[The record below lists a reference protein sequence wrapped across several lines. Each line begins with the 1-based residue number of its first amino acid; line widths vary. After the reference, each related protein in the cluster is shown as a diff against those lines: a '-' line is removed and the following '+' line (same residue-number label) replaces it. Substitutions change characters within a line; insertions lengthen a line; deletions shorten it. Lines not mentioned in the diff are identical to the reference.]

1 MKFWKNFKITVA
13 AALLLSLSTEVN
25 AQTAVVINE
34 LSNGQLVLTLER
46 AVELAFDQNLTVK
59 IADQEINRVD
69 WLKRENLYALLPAV
83 NGGAQYTNNVLKPV
97 FFSDFFPGGKMEVG
111 STHSYALS
119 GTLQVPLLSMPLF
132 KNIQLSEI
140 ELKAALESLR
150 STKIELLAQVKNSFY
165 GILMMEESLKVLE
178 ESYGNAKETADNIK
192 KMFENGLASEYDMI
206 RSDVSVRNI
215 TPSIAQARSG
225 LELAKMQLMVLLSLD
240 INTPIELEGDI
251 SSYKEQM
258 IATRPALPAMLEG
271 NSSLRA
277 LDIKL
282 ESLNKSFELVRSQRL
297 PSVAGFANY
306 QVQMQ
311 NNDFTFNEAWS
322 NSFAVGLSV
331 QIPIFNK
338 FSISFKEKQ
347 TKIGIQQLQYQREL
361 MENNL
366 AISVRNSVNEMN
378 RAKVQLE
385 SDMEA
390 VKQAMKGYDIAKV
403 RYTTGAGTLLELS
416 DTEIALTS
424 SKLNLNQTI
433 YNYIKA
439 KTEYDKVLGKES
451 LNN

>member
-34 LSNGQLVLTLER
+34 LSHGQLVLTLER